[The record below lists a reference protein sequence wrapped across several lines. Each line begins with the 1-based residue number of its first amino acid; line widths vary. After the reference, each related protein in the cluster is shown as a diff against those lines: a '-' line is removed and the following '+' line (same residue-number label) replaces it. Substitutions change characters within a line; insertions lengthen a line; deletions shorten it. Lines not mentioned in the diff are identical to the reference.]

1 VLVSS
6 TTGRVLRAL
15 TTGPPGTGDSQPY
28 LADSGQTVVFVRST
42 GTCSSSILAVRL
54 RSGHTSVLVPRTTGV
69 LSQPRLSPDGRR
81 LAYQLNNCSAGRPA
95 LMVRTLQTGATHP
108 IAMPYQ
114 GQANDYA
121 FTPDGRRL
129 ITTVS
134 FLTATNQV
142 TYQVRSIPANAR
154 SAAAGRVLQGVPEA
168 GCSAGSLTEIG
179 RSGYVA
185 VDQYCPATGKET
197 VLKVDSR
204 TGRSAGRL
212 ALVPASEVG
221 LDGVDFDAAGRY
233 LLLQGESGNVYTVNH
248 ATATVIATGFESATW

>member
-15 TTGPPGTGDSQPY
+15 TTRPPGTWDSQPY
-28 LADSGQTVVFVRST
+28 LADSGRTVVFVRST

-81 LAYQLNNCSAGRPA
+81 LAYQLNNCSAGRPD

-114 GQANDYA
+114 GQANGYA

-134 FLTATNQV
+134 YLTATNQV

-154 SAAAGRVLQGVPEA
+154 SAAAGRVLPGVPQA

-179 RSGYVA
+179 RSGYAA
-185 VDQYCPATGKET
+185 VDQYCPATGEET

-212 ALVPASEVG
+212 ALVPVSEVG

-248 ATATVIATGFESATW
+248 ATVTVIATGFESATW